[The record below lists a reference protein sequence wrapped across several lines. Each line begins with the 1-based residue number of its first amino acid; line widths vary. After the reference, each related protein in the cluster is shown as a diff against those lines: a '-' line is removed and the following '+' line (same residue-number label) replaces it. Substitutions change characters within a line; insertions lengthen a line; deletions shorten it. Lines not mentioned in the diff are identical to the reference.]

1 MHTQLHRRIV
11 TIYTHTYMTCLHTYA
26 YTVIHMCNN
35 MYSNNIHTYL
45 HNRAL
50 NPSNILPEIF
60 ISTHSQN
67 SIYPMGCNSRMPV
80 ARGAPFT
87 VYTFCNKTNYYYYYY
102 YLPHG
107 VQQSLPPHVVQPSL
121 PPPSPSALQSA
132 VISHSKNDTELQM
145 CAKVS
150 EETWCRGKR
159 DLM

>member
-80 ARGAPFT
+80 ARGAPSVHHLQYIRSVIKPT
-87 VYTFCNKTNYYYYYY
+87 TTTTTIYPMACNSRY
-102 YLPHG
+102 PPRP
-107 VQQSLPPHVVQPSL
+107 LPPFKAPWSRIQRMTQSCKCVQKCQKRPG
-121 PPPSPSALQSA
+121 
-132 VISHSKNDTELQM
+132 VEVK
-145 CAKVS
+145 
-150 EETWCRGKR
+150 ET
-159 DLM
+159 